1 MSIPINNLTKELA
14 AFHEIMSNDVN
25 ENDSHQNGEAI
36 IEISFADWLQEELN
50 KRGWSQSELGR
61 RAGLSRATI
70 SVLISGRSQPKAE
83 TCLALARA
91 LNLPAETVLKAAD
104 LLPELPAPGGDPTI
118 GEIAD
123 MLKRMTAEE
132 RQEILA
138 YVLWQFR
145 RKRGG

>member
-1 MSIPINNLTKELA
+1 M
-14 AFHEIMSNDVN
+14 
-25 ENDSHQNGEAI
+25 
-36 IEISFADWLQEELN
+36 
-50 KRGWSQSELGR
+50 
-61 RAGLSRATI
+61 SRATI
-70 SVLISGRSQPKAE
+70 ACSFPAGASRKPRR
-83 TCLALARA
+83 LALARA
-91 LNLPAETVLKAAD
+91 LNLPAETVLKTAD